1 MTPGADAG
9 TLIRV
14 VCGLA
19 AVLHLLGCA
28 TPAVVSPPPAE
39 VKAARQAEILEVLNR
54 LGRNGDWLVIR
65 GYHVTDNAVSVLTNT
80 PWSHAAVLDMDNQQV
95 IEAESQGVH
104 VSPLSEF
111 VAKLH
116 RLLLIRPNW
125 ATEQSSF
132 RALVEA
138 RSLVGKGYDF
148 LGLTG
153 VNVPDRYYCSE
164 LAVAV
169 YKAYIPAAERIPRPV
184 TPAQLHHWGR
194 ILYDS
199 GDPVNNY

>member
-1 MTPGADAG
+1 M
-9 TLIRV
+9 IRFL
-14 VCGLA
+14 CGCA
-19 AVLHLLGCA
+19 AVLQLSGCA
-28 TPAVVSPPPAE
+28 TPAIVSPPPQE
-39 VKAARQAEILEVLNR
+39 IKTARQAEILETLYR

-65 GYHVTDNAVSVLTNT
+65 GYHATDNAVSVLTNT
-80 PWSHAAVLDMDNQQV
+80 PWSHAAVLDKDNRQV
-95 IEAESQGVH
+95 IEAESKGVH
-104 VSPLSEF
+104 LSPLSEF
-111 VAKLH
+111 VAKSH

-125 ATEQSSF
+125 ATEKSSYQ
-132 RALVEA
+132 ALVEA
-138 RSLVGKGYDF
+138 RLLVGKDYDF

-169 YKAYIPAAERIPRPV
+169 YKPSIPAGERIPRPV

-199 GDPVNNY
+199 GDPHLITE

>member
-1 MTPGADAG
+1 M
-9 TLIRV
+9 
-14 VCGLA
+14 
-19 AVLHLLGCA
+19 
-28 TPAVVSPPPAE
+28 
-39 VKAARQAEILEVLNR
+39 EILEALTS

-65 GYHVTDNAVSVLTNT
+65 GYHASDNAVSVLTNT
-80 PWSHAAVLDMDNQQV
+80 PWSHAAVLDMDNRQV

-104 VSPLSEF
+104 VSPLSGF
-111 VAKLH
+111 VAKSH

-125 ATEQSSF
+125 STEKSSF
-132 RALVEA
+132 QALGEA

-148 LGLTG
+148 MGLAG

-169 YKAYIPAAERIPRPV
+169 YKSYIPEDERIPRPV

-199 GDPVNNY
+199 GEPAK

>member
-1 MTPGADAG
+1 M
-9 TLIRV
+9 IRFIS
-14 VCGLA
+14 GFA
-19 AVLHLLGCA
+19 AVLQLSGCA

-39 VKAARQAEILEVLNR
+39 IKATRQAEILETLNR

-65 GYHVTDNAVSVLTNT
+65 GYHATDNAVSVLTNT
-80 PWSHAAVLDMDNQQV
+80 PWSHAAILDKDNHQV

-104 VSPLSEF
+104 TNLLPDF
-111 VAKLH
+111 VAKSH

-125 ATEQSSF
+125 AAEKSSF
-132 RALVEA
+132 QALVRA
-138 RSLVGKGYDF
+138 RALVGKGYDF

-153 VNVPDRYYCSE
+153 LNVPDRYYCSE

-169 YKAYIPAAERIPRPV
+169 YKAYIPASEQIPRPV
-184 TPAQLHHWGR
+184 TPAQLHYWGR

-199 GDPVNNY
+199 GDPIK